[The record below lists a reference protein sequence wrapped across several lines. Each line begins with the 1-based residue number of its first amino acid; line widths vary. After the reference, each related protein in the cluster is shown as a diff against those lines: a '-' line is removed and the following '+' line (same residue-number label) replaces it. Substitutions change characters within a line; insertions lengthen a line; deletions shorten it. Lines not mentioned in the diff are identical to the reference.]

1 MRAVVLG
8 VLAAATVAHADQV
21 PVEPPDPA
29 DTQMFKAPT
38 GRDIVIDT
46 PNDRSTSNIILVSSL
61 AGGGAILGGIGLYF
75 HLDSR
80 SQSDK
85 VSATA
90 PTGRPWTGA
99 NQSAVDTAASDRT
112 AAAVFYGVGGALII
126 AAAVTLM
133 LTDPGSTRTVIH
145 PHTALAPVPGGAIA
159 MHEWS
164 F

>member
-8 VLAAATVAHADQV
+8 LLAASTVAHADIV
-21 PVEPPDPA
+21 NPPDPA
-29 DTQMFKAPT
+29 DTQMFRAPT
-38 GRDIVIDT
+38 GGDIVIDT
-46 PNDRSTSNIILVSSL
+46 PNDRSTNNVILLSSL
-61 AGGGAILGGIGLYF
+61 AGAGAILGGVGLYF

-85 VSATA
+85 ISATA
-90 PTGRPWTGA
+90 NTGRPWTPA
-99 NQSAVDTAASDRT
+99 DQATADTASSDRT
-112 AAAVFYGVGGALII
+112 KAAVFYAVGGALII
-126 AAAVTLM
+126 ASAITLM
-133 LTDPGSTRTVIH
+133 LTDPGSTHTVIH